1 VAAADGLG
9 AGDGSAGAADLSD
22 VSPAL
27 GVEDSF
33 KVTKDCL
40 GWEEVQLLDLAGIRM
55 LVVLAWVVAGFLYQL
70 GVTLQWESVE
80 MLTRLGGWEP
90 RPNRPPGKLTLTRG
104 LHRLLDMLTTNAF
117 LQAYYRE
124 HGPFPP
130 DLAAFLHGWRP
141 ETEL

>member
-1 VAAADGLG
+1 
-9 AGDGSAGAADLSD
+9 
-22 VSPAL
+22 
-27 GVEDSF
+27 
-33 KVTKDCL
+33 
-40 GWEEVQLLDLAGIRM
+40 M

-80 MLTRLGGWEP
+80 MLARLGGWEP

-117 LQAYYRE
+117 LQAYYQE

-130 DLAAFLHGWRP
+130 DFAAFLHGWRP